1 MIVHVSTALCRIN
14 SIIINYLFYDDWAI
28 FDQGSI
34 VNKRYYEVLK
44 LRIPGALFYLIT
56 SLNSVTVICSDQT
69 WILTEIM
76 HFLSVRQVVHSGT

>member
-1 MIVHVSTALCRIN
+1 MIVHVSKALCRIN
-14 SIIINYLFYDDWAI
+14 PIIINYLFYDDWAI

-34 VNKRYYEVLK
+34 FNKRYYEAFK

-56 SLNSVTVICSDQT
+56 SLNSIPVICSDQT